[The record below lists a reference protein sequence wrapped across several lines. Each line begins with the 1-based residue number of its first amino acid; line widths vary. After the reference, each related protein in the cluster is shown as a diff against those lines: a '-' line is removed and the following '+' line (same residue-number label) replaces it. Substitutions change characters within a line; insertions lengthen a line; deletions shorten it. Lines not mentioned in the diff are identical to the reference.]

1 MAANSF
7 IVLFAVLA
15 LVLAGAAA
23 YVYRVRKFADEMHG
37 MMAGMGLGMLAG
49 LLVATLWTI
58 PTGDFLWGVI
68 FGSVAGLAFGMPAGR
83 LGGHLGV
90 LEGIM
95 AGPMGG
101 MMGAMLG
108 QMIRPFNLEV
118 FMPFFAFILLLS
130 LTGITYAL
138 HCGVSCCM
146 PGGKK
151 GKPSPV
157 PNTFI
162 GAWTAAFVVTLAF
175 ALMLS
180 FPLAEA
186 SPAPAASTAQQVKLP
201 GYLQQLA
208 QETRADAVVE
218 NGVQRVAMKISNS
231 QYVPNVIT
239 AKKGVPLRIEIT
251 ADESAGC
258 ARDIIFPDF
267 NVRKIVPVG
276 ETVTIEFT
284 PQAAGEFRFHCSM
297 DMARG
302 KLIVTA

>member
-1 MAANSF
+1 
-7 IVLFAVLA
+7 
-15 LVLAGAAA
+15 
-23 YVYRVRKFADEMHG
+23 MHG
-37 MMAGMGLGMLAG
+37 MMAGMGLGMLSG
-49 LLVATLWTI
+49 LLVATLWTV

-68 FGSVAGLAFGMPAGR
+68 FGSVAGLALGMPAGR

-118 FMPFFAFILLLS
+118 FMPFFAFIMLVS

-151 GKPSPV
+151 RKPSPV

-162 GAWTAAFVVTLAF
+162 AIWTAAFVVALAF
-175 ALMLS
+175 AVLLS
-180 FPLAEA
+180 FPLADSVSA
-186 SPAPAASTAQQVKLP
+186 PAPDSQQVKLP

-208 QETRADAVVE
+208 QETRAEAVLE
-218 NGVQRVAMKISNS
+218 NGVQRVAMKMTNS
-231 QYVPNVIT
+231 QYVPNVIV
-239 AKKGVPLRIEIT
+239 ARKGIPLKIEIT
-251 ADESAGC
+251 ADETAGC
-258 ARDIIFPDF
+258 ARDLIFPEF
-267 NVRKIVPVG
+267 GVRKIVPFG
-276 ETVTIEFT
+276 EPATVEFT
-284 PQAAGEFRFHCSM
+284 PQSAGEFRFHCSM

-302 KLIVTA
+302 RLIVTA

>member
-1 MAANSF
+1 MVTQSFIILF
-7 IVLFAVLA
+7 IVLALA
-15 LVLAGAAA
+15 LAGTAA

-49 LLVATLWTI
+49 LLAATLWTV

-68 FGSVAGLAFGMPAGR
+68 FGSAAGLALGMPAGR

-108 QMIRPFNLEV
+108 QMVRPFNLEI
-118 FMPFFAFILLLS
+118 FMPFFAFIVLIS

-138 HCGVSCCM
+138 HCGTSCCM

-162 GAWTAAFVVTLAF
+162 GAWTAAFVVALAF
-175 ALMLS
+175 AIMLS

-186 SPAPAASTAQQVKLP
+186 GPAPAASNAQQVKLP
-201 GYLQQLA
+201 GYLQQLT
-208 QETRADAVVE
+208 QETRAEAIIE
-218 NGVQRVAMKISNS
+218 NGVQRIAMKITNS
-231 QYVPNVIT
+231 QYAPNVIV

-267 NVRKIVPVG
+267 GIRKIVPFDELV
-276 ETVTIEFT
+276 TVEFT
-284 PQAAGEFRFHCSM
+284 PQDEGEFRFHCSM